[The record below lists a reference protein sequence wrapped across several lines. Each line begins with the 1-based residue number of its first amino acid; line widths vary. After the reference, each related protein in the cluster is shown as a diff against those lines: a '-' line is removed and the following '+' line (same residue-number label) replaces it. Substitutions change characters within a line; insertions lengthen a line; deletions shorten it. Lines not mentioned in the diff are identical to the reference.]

1 MPTNRVKLSGWWSKM
16 LYTALDRCW
25 CASFFRCGE
34 TDACDSNT
42 ITSSLRAESRKQHPT
57 KSDAASLAAETQKKD
72 AHQTWRPS
80 VAAFG
85 LLIVLSIL
93 SLTYGNFAFNSKTLP
108 IFSQFL
114 PKILSC
120 IRREKQIQ
128 YFQGILL
135 GKPPENGTQRCYS
148 LFPQAVIGAEADI
161 PDMRVER
168 FNDLLHIFQLL
179 WG

>member
-1 MPTNRVKLSGWWSKM
+1 M
-16 LYTALDRCW
+16 LYQPSTDVGVRVFFAAGKRTLVIQIQLPPRCVLK
-25 CASFFRCGE
+25 AG
-34 TDACDSNT
+34 
-42 ITSSLRAESRKQHPT
+42 SSTRQSRMLLHWPQKRR
-57 KSDAASLAAETQKKD
+57 KKD

-85 LLIVLSIL
+85 LRIVLSIL

>member
-57 KSDAASLAAETQKKD
+57 KSDAASLAAETQKKRRTSNM
-72 AHQTWRPS
+72 ASFCGCLR
-80 VAAFG
+80 
-85 LLIVLSIL
+85 IVLSIF

-135 GKPPENGTQRCYS
+135 GKPPENRTQCCYS
-148 LFPQAVIGAEADI
+148 LFPQAVIGAGTDVPNVRPE
-161 PDMRVER
+161 
-168 FNDLLHIFQLL
+168 
-179 WG
+179 

>member
-1 MPTNRVKLSGWWSKM
+1 M
-16 LYTALDRCW
+16 LQKHYL
-25 CASFFRCGE
+25 
-34 TDACDSNT
+34 
-42 ITSSLRAESRKQHPT
+42 LVLPKSRKQHPA
-57 KSDAASLAAETQKKD
+57 KAGCCFIDRIRAEKKTQ
-72 AHQTWRPS
+72 HQKWRPPA
-80 VAAFG
+80 AAFG
-85 LLIVLSIL
+85 LFIVLSIL
-93 SLTYGNFAFNSKTLP
+93 SLTYGDFAFNSKTLP

-135 GKPPENGTQRCYS
+135 GKPPENRTQRCYS

-179 WG
+179 RR

>member
-25 CASFFRCGE
+25 CARFFRCGE

-85 LLIVLSIL
+85 LRIVLSIF
-93 SLTYGNFAFNSKTLP
+93 SLPYGNFAFNSKTLP

-135 GKPPENGTQRCYS
+135 GKPPENRTQCCYS
-148 LFPQAVIGAEADI
+148 LFPQAVIGAGTDVPNVRPE
-161 PDMRVER
+161 
-168 FNDLLHIFQLL
+168 
-179 WG
+179 